1 MNQMST
7 WMYLLLIIGFLF
19 PSPHSLSGASSSDDH
34 ETSDQEASD
43 HEAPDNEASDHG
55 PKKGRSR
62 KKDLPEHHPPHGV
75 RFDILWEDGE
85 LVYDGVAR
93 NLFHKLARI
102 ASNWSLFPMDVPWN
116 HQNKQSIHD
125 AIGSIKV
132 I

>member
-7 WMYLLLIIGFLF
+7 WMYFLVIIGYLF
-19 PSPHSLSGASSSDDH
+19 PSSLSAASSSDDH
-34 ETSDQEASD
+34 ETPDQEASE
-43 HEAPDNEASDHG
+43 HASEHASSR
-55 PKKGRSR
+55 GRGR

-85 LVYDGVAR
+85 LVHDAVAR

-102 ASNWSLFPMDVPWN
+102 ASDWSLFPMDVPWN